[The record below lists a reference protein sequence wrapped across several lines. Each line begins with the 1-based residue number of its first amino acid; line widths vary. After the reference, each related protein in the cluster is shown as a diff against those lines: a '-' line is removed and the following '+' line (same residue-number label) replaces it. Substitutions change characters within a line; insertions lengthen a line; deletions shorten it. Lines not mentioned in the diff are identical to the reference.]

1 MTIALDWDV
10 ERVGKPIPAPYT
22 TQVANGTVLEDI
34 LNKAADA
41 NTAGPFNKYETTY
54 HSGLGYSITAMNG
67 IEQVRVS
74 LTDSCLSLRYCSL
87 S

>member
-54 HSGLGYSITAMNG
+54 HSGLGYSITAMNS

-74 LTDSCLSLRYCSL
+74 LTDSCLKIS
-87 S
+87 